1 MRVKVMAVVML
12 TAPANFSMRDPASCP
27 LVSPTEGMWLEVEM
41 TSPRAGLK
49 AGASVS

>member
-1 MRVKVMAVVML
+1 ML
-12 TAPANFSMRDPASCP
+12 PIGIPP
-27 LVSPTEGMWLEVEM
+27 EGMWLEVEI